1 MLLFSFGEPVR
12 NKVVG
17 NIVLGVSVLL
27 FVAIAVVEIRD
38 LF

>member
-1 MLLFSFGEPVR
+1 LETPSR
-12 NKVVG
+12 NKVMG